1 MTQQKPDGGTVV
13 RLALSESKGAIPGG
27 WREDTGGKAV
37 QMADWGSVY
46 PGCDKVPAAGQ
57 RITKIFHAWWHASCG
72 AAYLRSTA
80 ADEAWLALA
89 HQLERSPSRFRNAEV
104 KAITR
109 NLLRI
114 AGRSFTIPE
123 QGWGDRVHG
132 RQVAI
137 KSVGDEETRFA
148 DVLEGYDDNDL
159 YAAVL
164 QAEQLNPGV
173 PASLI
178 GLKAWAQLD
187 AEQQARHLPEL
198 LAAYVEM
205 QRITND
211 L

>member
-1 MTQQKPDGGTVV
+1 MTHNPDVATVV

-27 WREDTGGKAV
+27 WREDTGGHAT
-37 QMADWGSVY
+37 QTADWGTLC
-46 PGCDKVPAAGQ
+46 PGCGKIPAKGEK
-57 RITKIFHAWWHASCG
+57 ITRIFHAWYHANCG

-89 HQLERSPSRFRNAEV
+89 HQLERSPSKFTNPET

-114 AGRSFTIPE
+114 AGRSFTIPDE
-123 QGWGDRVHG
+123 GYGDSVHG
-132 RQVAI
+132 RRVQGKQA
-137 KSVGDEETRFA
+137 SSEGTQFA
-148 DVLEGYDDNDL
+148 DVIGGYNDDDL
-159 YAAVL
+159 RAAVRE
-164 QAEQLNPGV
+164 AEQLNPDV
-173 PASLI
+173 APSLI
-178 GLKAWAQLD
+178 GLRAWAQLT

-205 QRITND
+205 QRVESD

>member
-1 MTQQKPDGGTVV
+1 MKQNTPDAATVV
-13 RLALSESKGAIPGG
+13 RLALAESKGAIPGG
-27 WREDTGGKAV
+27 WREDTAGHAV
-37 QMADWGSVY
+37 QMADWGTVC

-72 AAYLRSTA
+72 AAYLRTTA
-80 ADEAWLALA
+80 ADEAWLALG
-89 HQLERSPSRFRNAEV
+89 HQLERSPSRFCNAET

-123 QGWGDRVHG
+123 QGWGDSVHG
-132 RQVAI
+132 RQVAV
-137 KSVGDEETRFA
+137 KSAGDEETQFA
-148 DVLEGYDDNDL
+148 DVLEGYDDSDL
-159 YAAVL
+159 KAAVL

-187 AEQQARHLPEL
+187 AEQQARYLPEL

-205 QRITND
+205 QRS
-211 L
+211 